1 MGTLLADVRYSLR
14 TLIRSP
20 AFALIAVLTLA
31 LGVGANTAIFSVVR
45 SVLLRPLP
53 FPEPDRIVDVF
64 ETRLDRG
71 WARSS
76 FTLANFWD
84 VRDMNTSFMAVAAI
98 AGGPMNLTGFEQ
110 PERLRGFNVSAEFF
124 KVLSVRPVAGRVF
137 ATGEDE
143 PGADTRVVVLSDQF
157 WSARFGADPSL
168 IGRTLMLDGESYSVI
183 GVVPVAGSWLS
194 DANVFV
200 PLVHTPDANRGS
212 FELEVIGRLKAGV
225 TLDAAQADLDGIAR
239 RLAELY
245 PEPDRGM
252 GIGMSPSSEW
262 IASDS
267 VRRALWVLMGAVS
280 LLLLIACVNL
290 VNLMLARATGRV
302 RERAL
307 RAALG
312 ASRGRIARLVLTES
326 MIVALLGASLGL
338 GLAFGMVQLLH
349 TFDPRD
355 IPRLAD
361 VSIDGWVLAFTV
373 GAALITGLITGLI
386 PALRAP
392 YRDVIAALRENERSV
407 AGNRRQGR
415 LRGVLVGVEI
425 ALSLVLL
432 VGAGLLLRSF
442 EQVLETDRG
451 FETEDRAFFE
461 VPLPSSYEDGERVT
475 LFITQMLA
483 RIESMPQVTSAAAI
497 NVRPMRGVNVGM
509 GFAASDRPPPIGDA
523 VPWASWRLI
532 TRDYFQTMGVPLIA
546 GRDFTEQDLIAEPWR
561 VIISQRMAEMLWPG
575 ENALGRNIN
584 LWQGQGNSVGEVIG
598 VVANMRDWGLE
609 DGPSLAVYLPHYGAG
624 STTIQFVLHS
634 GAPSASLVPAFRS
647 ALAELDPDVPLAN
660 VQSLDEIVGASVAS
674 RRFTMLMLASF
685 AGLALLLALAGV
697 YGVLSYTVSRRT
709 SEIGMR
715 LALGASPGGV
725 LRLIVGQGM
734 RPVLFGLV
742 IGIGGALALSRV
754 MSSLLFEVTA
764 ADLPTYAGGAA
775 LLMASALLACYLPA
789 RNAMRVNVMTALREE

>member
-1 MGTLLADVRYSLR
+1 MGTLLADVRYGVR

-20 AFALIAVLTLA
+20 GFTLIAVLTLA

-53 FPEPDRIVDVF
+53 FPEPERIVEVF

-71 WARSS
+71 WTRSS
-76 FTLANFWD
+76 FTHANFWD
-84 VRDMNTSFMAVAAI
+84 VRDMNSSFEAVAAVG
-98 AGGPMNLTGFEQ
+98 GGPMNLTGFEQ
-110 PERLRGFNVSAEFF
+110 PERLRGFDVSADFF
-124 KVLSVRPVAGRVF
+124 KVLGVRPVAGRVF
-137 ATGEDE
+137 AFGEDE
-143 PGADTRVVVLSDQF
+143 PGADTRVVILSDHF
-157 WSARFGADPSL
+157 WTARFGADPSI
-168 IGRTLMLDGESYSVI
+168 IGRTLTLDGQSYSVI

-194 DANVFV
+194 DANLFV
-200 PLVHTPDANRGS
+200 PLVHQPDANRGS
-212 FELEVIGRLKAGV
+212 FELQVIGRLKPGV
-225 TLDAAQADLDGIAR
+225 TLEAAQADLDGIAH

-245 PEPDRGM
+245 PEPDKGM

-262 IASDS
+262 IASDT

-290 VNLMLARATGRV
+290 VNLLLARATGRV

-312 ASRGRIARLVLTES
+312 ASRARIARLVLTES

-338 GLAFGMVQLLH
+338 VLAFGMLQLLH

-361 VSIDGWVLAFTV
+361 VAIDGWVLAFTMS
-373 GAALITGLITGLI
+373 AALATGLLTGLI

-392 YRDVIAALRENERSV
+392 YRDVISSLRESERSV

-442 EQVLETDRG
+442 GQVIETERG
-451 FETEDRAFFE
+451 FQTEGRTFFE
-461 VPLPSSYEDGERVT
+461 VPLPSTYEEEGRAT
-475 LFITQMLA
+475 LFLTQMLA
-483 RIESMPQVTSAAAI
+483 RIEALPQVTSAAAI

-509 GFAASDRPPPIGDA
+509 GFAATDRPPPSGDA

-532 TRDYFQTMGVPLIA
+532 TRDYFRTMGVPLVA
-546 GRDFTEQDLIAEPWR
+546 GRDFTEQDLIGEPWR
-561 VIISQRMAEMLWPG
+561 VIISQRLAEMLWPDQ
-575 ENALGRNIN
+575 NAVGRNLN
-584 LWQGQGNSVGEVIG
+584 LWQGQGGRVGEVIG

-609 DGPSLAVYLPHYGAG
+609 DGPSLAVYIPHYGTG

-634 GAPSASLVPAFRS
+634 SAPSESLVPAFRS
-647 ALAELDPDVPLAN
+647 ALAGLDPDVPLAN
-660 VQSLDEIVGASVAS
+660 VQSLDEMIGASVAS

-734 RPVLFGLV
+734 RPVLLGLV
-742 IGIGGALALSRV
+742 VGIGGALALSRV
-754 MSSLLFEVTA
+754 MASLLFEVTA
-764 ADLPTYAGGAA
+764 ADVPTYAGVAA
-775 LLMASALLACYLPA
+775 LLIVSALLACYLPA